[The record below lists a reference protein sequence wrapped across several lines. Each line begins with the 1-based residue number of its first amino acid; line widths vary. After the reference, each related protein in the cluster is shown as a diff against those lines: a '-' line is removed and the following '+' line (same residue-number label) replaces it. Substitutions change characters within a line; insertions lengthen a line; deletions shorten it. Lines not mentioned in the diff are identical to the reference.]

1 MRYPTYEELMEKE
14 TTGGKIRE
22 CAITTCP
29 PERPKRCTCTMYDR
43 PIVCA
48 QKKKYDGVT
57 RCAKF
62 KTANIDKLNRFPG
75 KDGNEYTFAWNKD
88 ERKYIIYKN
97 NKVMQKFAMANL
109 SYGLGIFW
117 ELADELSKEPRR
129 KKSVAPMVAKKPVKK
144 EPAVE
149 RVVVPIIPTKE
160 SDVVE
165 DAVLRTLTAEPTHIN
180 EIVVATKLPV
190 GKVMSAL
197 LALELEGLI
206 KRLPG
211 AYFAMT

>member
-117 ELADELSKEPRR
+117 ELADELSKEPRG
-129 KKSVAPMVAKKPVKK
+129 KKSVAPAVTEKPVKK
-144 EPAVE
+144 EPA
-149 RVVVPIIPTKE
+149 RVVPTIIPTE
-160 SDVVE
+160 SDVDQ
-165 DAVLRTLTAEPTHIN
+165 DAVLRTLMAEPTHIN
-180 EIVVATKLPV
+180 EIVVATQLPV
-190 GKVMSAL
+190 GKVTSAL
-197 LALELEGLI
+197 LMLELEGLI

-211 AYFAMT
+211 AYFVRT